1 MPAGRGQPL
10 PTMAGHCQ
18 SWRAMA
24 DLWPATASPGRRFLA
39 MARASHGHKL
49 VAIAGQSPAMA
60 SNCWPRLA
68 IASHGRQVLA
78 MAIANHGRPL
88 LAMAGHSQPWPQT
101 CGNRWP
107 KPSHGQQLVAIYF
120 VNLEPACGSQ
130 QNFAKKSGLLARFF
144 ATFCCSPLFC
154 CTCPPKPKP

>member
-24 DLWPATASPGRRFLA
+24 DLWPATASHGRQFLA
-39 MARASHGHKL
+39 MAIASHGHKFL
-49 VAIAGQSPAMA
+49 AMAGQSPAMA

-68 IASHGRQVLA
+68 IASHGR
-78 MAIANHGRPL
+78 PL

-101 CGNRWP
+101 IGNGWP
-107 KPSHGQQLVAIYF
+107 KPSHGQQLVAIHF
-120 VNLEPACGSQ
+120 FNLEPACGSQ
-130 QNFAKKSGLLARFF
+130 QNFAKNRASRPEFLQNSAVHHFWLRVPTK
-144 ATFCCSPLFC
+144 T
-154 CTCPPKPKP
+154 